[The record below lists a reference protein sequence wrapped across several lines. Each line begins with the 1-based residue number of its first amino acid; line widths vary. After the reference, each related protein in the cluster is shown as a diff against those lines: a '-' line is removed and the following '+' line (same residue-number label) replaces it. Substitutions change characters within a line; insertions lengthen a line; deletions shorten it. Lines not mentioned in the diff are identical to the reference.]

1 MLSGTVDI
9 HSVAK
14 NAELK
19 DTVRTEALDVIATE
33 YCHIFAESTNYGLGD
48 KAKVRYFFHFFSRS
62 FHSAC
67 VA

>member
-1 MLSGTVDI
+1 MLSGAVDI

-33 YCHIFAESTNYGLGD
+33 CCHIFAESTNYGLDD
-48 KAKVRYFFHFFSRS
+48 KAKVRYLFHFVP
-62 FHSAC
+62 
-67 VA
+67 VAFTQHV